1 MTDRVRLTRKDHPGS
16 LTEVTDL
23 CHDATK
29 RLRKG
34 CSMTTGPRVLLYSDD
49 ATVREQV
56 RLAVGPRLRAG
67 ADEIAW
73 TEVATKDLL
82 VEAVSSRPFD
92 LLVLDGEADKAGGM
106 GLCRQ
111 LKNEVYDCPPV
122 VVITGRPQDAWL
134 ASWSL
139 ADSVVPRPL
148 DAFVVQRAVAETLSP
163 AA

>member
-1 MTDRVRLTRKDHPGS
+1 
-16 LTEVTDL
+16 
-23 CHDATK
+23 
-29 RLRKG
+29 
-34 CSMTTGPRVLLYSDD
+34 MTTGPRVLLYSDD

-67 ADEIAW
+67 AAEIAW
-73 TEVATKDLL
+73 TEVATPHELL
-82 VEAVSSRPFD
+82 AKAGSRRFD

-122 VVITGRPQDAWL
+122 LVLTGRAQDAWL

-148 DAFVVQRAVAETLSP
+148 DALEVQRAVAATLSQ